1 MKPITFASLV
11 FALLFAAGGAF
22 ACSAMGPN
30 THVGQIISLDKAAGT
45 LTIQDAE
52 TRKPITFV
60 LKDQLLL
67 KAASAR
73 GQVII
78 HYSGEEGGQ
87 LIATDIQ

>member
-1 MKPITFASLV
+1 MKPITLASLA
-11 FALLFAAGGAF
+11 FALLFTAGIAL

-30 THVGQIISLDKAAGT
+30 THVGRIISLDRTAGT

-52 TRKPITFV
+52 TRKPITFI

-67 KAASAR
+67 KAASAQ

-78 HYSGEEGGQ
+78 HYNGEEGGK
-87 LIATDIQ
+87 LVATDIQ